1 MLSASVLPGG
11 ADAADAGVLQ
21 QRLVEAQRQ
30 LLDRYE
36 PTYALEQ
43 FVLRGEKLSLLK
55 AHPHPWHVFLTVLG
69 EEATVEESTRMDA
82 RMDGGGQA
90 RLLGTF
96 DERPEYKQL
105 DELVRARQKEAP
117 PAWPPASGRIGRR

>member
-1 MLSASVLPGG
+1 MES
-11 ADAADAGVLQ
+11 
-21 QRLVEAQRQ
+21 
-30 LLDRYE
+30 
-36 PTYALEQ
+36 
-43 FVLRGEKLSLLK
+43 SLLSDSRIN
-55 AHPHPWHVFLTVLG
+55 AGTSSLNTS
-69 EEATVEESTRMDA
+69 EDEATVEESTRMDA

-117 PAWPPASGRIGRR
+117 PASGRIGRR